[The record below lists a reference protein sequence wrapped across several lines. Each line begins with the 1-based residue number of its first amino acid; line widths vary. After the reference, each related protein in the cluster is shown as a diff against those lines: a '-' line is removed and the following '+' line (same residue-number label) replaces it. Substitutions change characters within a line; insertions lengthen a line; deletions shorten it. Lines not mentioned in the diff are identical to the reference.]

1 MKFASA
7 LVLVAV
13 LVAAAGGCGGS
24 DGPPCMVMLPT
35 ECPTPA
41 PSYATNVAPIFQA
54 TCNDCHSPGKQ
65 TGTIPFNNYVQVY
78 ARRTTI
84 LDQIYRC
91 KMPPADG
98 PPTTPE
104 QVKTLMDWL
113 ICKAPNN

>member
-1 MKFASA
+1 MRFA
-7 LVLVAV
+7 LVLVAA
-13 LVAAAGGCGGS
+13 LVPAIVGCGGG
-24 DGPPCMVMLPT
+24 GPTCMVTLPT

-41 PSYATNVAPIFQA
+41 PSYMTDVAPIFQA

-65 TGTIPFNNYVQVY
+65 TGTIPFNNYVQIY

-91 KMPPADG
+91 QMPPADG
-98 PPTTPE
+98 LPTTTA

-113 ICKAPNN
+113 ICKAPDN